1 MNAILSQFSITVLIR
16 QFFCGVVFFLPA
28 MLAGSGDAQLSQLLL
43 KSESSF
49 AIGLFV
55 ALACIIGTI
64 IHHIEKNSYSY
75 VLQGFFCYIK
85 DNESAKS
92 RSYNIIGGFTIL
104 LVLISIICGLIDA
117 WFWLAVVVI
126 SFFVVLNLSCFLDKL
141 LTINQKIW
149 IISETSKIH
158 RDDDYLRLNLS
169 AKNAILKRLDAWAD
183 NIHCVQSC
191 CFAWL
196 LGLCFAR
203 YLVTQGEY
211 TMIIFAKMSA
221 TSIEYSTV
229 FDSGL
234 AEAQLQSFSGW
245 STVLAFLLLFWEA
258 CFEWHR
264 FQHIFHIVG
273 SMEISFKKQNRQ

>member
-1 MNAILSQFSITVLIR
+1 MVL
-16 QFFCGVVFFLPA
+16 FFLPSL
-28 MLAGSGDAQLSQLLL
+28 LAYGADDKVYQVLL
-43 KSESSF
+43 KAESSF

-55 ALACIIGTI
+55 VSSCIVGTI
-64 IHHIEKNSYSY
+64 IHHLEKNTYSY
-75 VLQGFFCYIK
+75 VLQAGFSYVQHIK
-85 DNESAKS
+85 SSGDRQCAGCVVLLGMLFMLIILAL
-92 RSYNIIGGFTIL
+92 SYQAC
-104 LVLISIICGLIDA
+104 ICL
-117 WFWLAVVVI
+117 
-126 SFFVVLNLSCFLDKL
+126 FFVVVTFTLVITLLFFLNNLVEITEKL
-141 LTINQKIW
+141 W
-149 IISETSKIH
+149 IISEIAKVNQEELNH
-158 RDDDYLRLNLS
+158 RKYPRERI
-169 AKNAILKRLDAWAD
+169 AILNRLDTWSD